1 MKIEPGDS
9 TAHPFNVHYRIGR
22 IANYLDGGDWLD
34 YGCADGGYTQ
44 ALLESGAARASGID
58 VDVNRIEA
66 ARQTFPDI
74 SFYAR
79 PPSGGLPFPDHSF
92 DGVFMNEVFE
102 HVADERETL
111 EEIHQLLR
119 PGGLL
124 IIISPNRGVSLRGAH
139 RAHWTLVVQSSD
151 TADPMAAKNVFR
163 TDGLPAR
170 NYWPGELCDIV
181 SSSAFAIVESGFIM
195 PVFEGYPW
203 LPTAAAERFR
213 RHITRIDDLP
223 LVRRLGV
230 SNLVSVYRHPW
241 TGATS
246 I

>member
-1 MKIEPGDS
+1 VKIEPGGS
-9 TAHPFNVHYRIGR
+9 TAHPFNVHYRVGR
-22 IANYLDGGDWLD
+22 IAKYIEGGDWLD
-34 YGCADGGYTQ
+34 YGCADGGYTH
-44 ALLESGAARASGID
+44 ALLESGAKTAIGID

-66 ARQTFPDI
+66 ARKTFPGI
-74 SFYAR
+74 PFYAR
-79 PPSGGLPFPDHSF
+79 QGQEIPFPDNSF

-124 IIISPNRGVSLRGAH
+124 IIISPNRGFPFEGHSVHIGRWSSKAP
-139 RAHWTLVVQSSD
+139 TPLVPWLPKVL
-151 TADPMAAKNVFR
+151 
-163 TDGLPAR
+163 TDQWVTAR
-170 NYWPGELCDIV
+170 NYWHDELCGII

-203 LPTAAAERFR
+203 VPTAAAEWFR

-223 LVRRLGV
+223 LIRRIGV
-230 SNLVSVYRHPW
+230 SNLVVARRHP
-241 TGATS
+241 
-246 I
+246 

>member
-22 IANYLDGGDWLD
+22 IADYIDGGDWLD
-34 YGCADGGYTQ
+34 YGCADGGYTH
-44 ALLESGAARASGID
+44 ALLESGAKSASGID
-58 VDVNRIEA
+58 VDVNRIET
-66 ARQTFPDI
+66 ARKAFPDI

-79 PPSGGLPFPDHSF
+79 PPGKGLPFPDHSF

-124 IIISPNRGVSLRGAH
+124 IIISPNRGFPFEGHTVHIGGWSSKVP
-139 RAHWTLVVQSSD
+139 TPLVPWLPKNLSD
-151 TADPMAAKNVFR
+151 RWVT
-163 TDGLPAR
+163 AR
-170 NYWPGELCDIV
+170 NYWPGELCGIV
-181 SSSAFAIVESGFIM
+181 SASAFTIVESGFIM

-203 LPTAAAERFR
+203 VPAAVGEWFR

-223 LVRRLGV
+223 LVRRVGV
-230 SNLVSVYRHPW
+230 SNLVVARRQPW
-241 TGATS
+241 TDAAST
-246 I
+246 